1 MTPFYV
7 FWTAENDPHDGKRK
21 CEALWPIFKIAHQKS
36 RYIFDLY
43 HRRKEISKELYE
55 FCMDQGY
62 ADRNLIAKWKKVC
75 FTTFFI
81 RIFYLIA
88 SLYFGFPFLFGP
100 YMLTHLEFKNYFT
113 LGWIWNSVIDWE
125 KYTKKIRENLRSNL
139 KGKQCHFKKR
149 NYVTIIFSLGVI
161 FVNNIKFVNIIC
173 TFHEWFMNIALD
185 ITKTG
190 WYLLN
195 FSKR

>member
-1 MTPFYV
+1 
-7 FWTAENDPHDGKRK
+7 
-21 CEALWPIFKIAHQKS
+21 
-36 RYIFDLY
+36 
-43 HRRKEISKELYE
+43 
-55 FCMDQGY
+55 
-62 ADRNLIAKWKKVC
+62 
-75 FTTFFI
+75 
-81 RIFYLIA
+81 
-88 SLYFGFPFLFGP
+88 
-100 YMLTHLEFKNYFT
+100 MLTHLEFKNYFT

-125 KYTKKIRENLRSNL
+125 KYMKKIRENLRSNL

-190 WYLLN
+190 
-195 FSKR
+195 